1 MLFFISD
8 LAVSVAF
15 KIGGWVLVTTCKGV
29 SYVVNAAVAAYG
41 RNATDRVNEENEN
54 ETLIGVA

>member
-8 LAVSVAF
+8 LAVSAAF
-15 KIGGWVLVTTCKGV
+15 KIGGWVLTKTCNGV

-41 RNATDRVNEENEN
+41 RNRANEEETET

>member
-8 LAVSVAF
+8 LAVSAAF
-15 KIGGWVLVTTCKGV
+15 KIGGWVLTKTCNGV

-41 RNATDRVNEENEN
+41 RNETDRVNEE
-54 ETLIGVA
+54 